1 MDTKPIVKNYMTT
14 RLVTLSKDMDVY
26 FAIGLLLKNKI
37 SGAPVIDNNNNLIGI
52 LSEKDCLRIFA
63 NGSFYDM
70 PGGLVSQFMTEVVLT
85 VSSST
90 DIFAVA
96 GEFLKNN
103 FRRMPVV
110 EGKKLVGQISR
121 RDILRAIHCETSHDL
136 ESDDING
143 YITQEMKGSL
153 SK

>member
-1 MDTKPIVKNYMTT
+1 MIT
-14 RLVTLSKDMDVY
+14 RLITLTRDMDVY
-26 FAIGLLLKNKI
+26 FAIGLLLKNRI
-37 SGAPVIDNNNNLIGI
+37 SGAPVIDNNNLVGI

-70 PGGLVSQFMTEVVLT
+70 PGGPVSKFMTDVVLT
-85 VSSST
+85 VKSNSDLFS
-90 DIFAVA
+90 VA
-96 GEFLKNN
+96 DVFLQHN

-110 EGKKLVGQISR
+110 KGKKLVGQISR
-121 RDILRAIHCETSHDL
+121 RDVLRAIQDSTSYNVDNK
-136 ESDDING
+136 EING

>member
-1 MDTKPIVKNYMTT
+1 
-14 RLVTLSKDMDVY
+14 MDVY
-26 FAIGLLLKNKI
+26 FAIGLLLKNRI
-37 SGAPVIDNNNNLIGI
+37 SGAPVIDDDNNLLGI

-70 PGGLVSQFMTEVVLT
+70 PGGPVSKFMTEMVST
-85 VSSST
+85 VKPNSDLFSVA
-90 DIFAVA
+90 DIF
-96 GEFLKNN
+96 LKHN

-121 RDILRAIHCETSHDL
+121 RDVLKAIQDSTSYKVDNKA
-136 ESDDING
+136 INS
-143 YITQEMKGSL
+143 YLTQEMKGSL